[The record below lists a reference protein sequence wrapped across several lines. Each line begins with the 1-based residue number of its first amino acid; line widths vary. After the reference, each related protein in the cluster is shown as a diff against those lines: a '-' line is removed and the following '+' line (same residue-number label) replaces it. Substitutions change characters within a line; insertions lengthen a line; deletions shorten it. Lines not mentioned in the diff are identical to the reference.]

1 MHECCTITI
10 GHFNHGSCHC
20 ANQHHNFTLE
30 ITHKLSNSK
39 LSKAAVYQEL
49 YTTQAVSY
57 AQASADWMVAH
68 CAEGL

>member
-10 GHFNHGSCHC
+10 SHFNHGSCHC

-30 ITHKLSNSK
+30 ITLKSLSHG
-39 LSKAAVYQEL
+39 AVYQEL

-57 AQASADWMVAH
+57 AEGAAGWMAATVLRG
-68 CAEGL
+68 CVTL